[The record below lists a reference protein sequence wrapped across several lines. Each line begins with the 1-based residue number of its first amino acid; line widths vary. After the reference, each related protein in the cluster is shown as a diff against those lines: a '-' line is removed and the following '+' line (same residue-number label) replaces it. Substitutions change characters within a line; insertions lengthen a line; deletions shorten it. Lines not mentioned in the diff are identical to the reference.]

1 MTGIEK
7 FLEPISEEAPC
18 GADLSY
24 DPALQSLEND
34 IKGKPET
41 QFSPAEEPNWREM
54 QERTVELMGK
64 TKNLRL
70 GIFLALVLLKTE
82 GMGGFRD
89 ALSVLRSFIEKNWE
103 KVYPLLDPED
113 PDPVERANIL
123 SSLGMPVGTFQDSC
137 RFLERIAEAPLCR
150 SQQLGRAITW
160 ADVQRS
166 QTGTG
171 DLNAAQ
177 IEGLFQEGDR
187 ESLQAT
193 VDAVGQ
199 ALEHIK
205 GIDAFLT
212 STISTSAPSFETI
225 EKLLADMQKFLLPF
239 VGGAAPEAAAEA
251 ATGGPA
257 QAAGTVGVK
266 APGAIESRQDVV
278 KVLDAI
284 CDYYKKNEPSSPVP
298 LVLRRA
304 QRLVDKDFMAIIE
317 DLAAEALPSVRTATG
332 QKADQP
338 SQQ

>member
-7 FLEPISEEAPC
+7 FLEPISAETPC

-41 QFSPAEEPNWREM
+41 QFSSAEEPNWREM

-64 TKNLRL
+64 TKDLRL
-70 GIFLALVLLKTE
+70 GVYLSLVLLKTE

-89 ALSVLRSFIEKNWE
+89 GVRVLHSFVEQHWE

-123 SSLGMPVGTFQDSC
+123 NSLSMPVGTFQDPH
-137 RFLERIAEAPLCR
+137 RFLERIQEAPLCR
-150 SQQLGRAITW
+150 SQQLGRAVTW
-160 ADVQRS
+160 ADVKRS
-166 QTGTG
+166 QEGAG

-177 IEGLFQEGDR
+177 IEGLFRESDK

-193 VDAVGQ
+193 VDAVSQ
-199 ALEHIK
+199 ALEHVK
-205 GIDAFLT
+205 GTDAFLT
-212 STISTSAPSFETI
+212 SAISTSAPSFDTL

-239 VGGAAPEAAAEA
+239 VGGAAPESTEAPAE
-251 ATGGPA
+251 GQGQ
-257 QAAGTVGVK
+257 QAAGVSVK
-266 APGAIESRQDVV
+266 TSGAIGSRQDVV

-338 SQQ
+338 PQ